1 MKRKLFGVG
10 IAAAALAF
18 GGFGMSAQAADR
30 AQVTVNL
37 ITAPFGTGSYVIGS
51 ALEQISKKHPWLR
64 IVSSESPGFVYNIK
78 KLDSEPALQK
88 TTIFG
93 SGPVVAALAE
103 RGEKP
108 FDKKYP
114 AVKLLGNYNSGA
126 IWLATLNPNI
136 KTVNDLQGK
145 KVALGRAPQIN
156 WAVEPKAV
164 IEFGYGIPANKINIQ
179 YAGPKEAVAALMD
192 GTVDA
197 AVVGGYLNPE
207 KSQLSLSPQT
217 MEFVASGRKIQH
229 LGWSA
234 DAIEKTRAKGIP
246 INAYTVPANSI
257 QGLDSPLPVFVD
269 NNAWVAS
276 ENFPDEYAYEIIKMV
291 IANIDK
297 FAEFHALGKLMS
309 PGALVFGWPQEKIH
323 PGALKA
329 YKEAGIIK

>member
-1 MKRKLFGVG
+1 MKRNMFGSA

-18 GGFGMSAQAADR
+18 GGLGLPAQAADH
-30 AQVTVNL
+30 AQVTVSL
-37 ITAPFGTGSYVIGS
+37 ITAPFGTGSYVIGG

-78 KLDSEPALQK
+78 KLASEPALQK

-114 AVKLLGNYNSGA
+114 GVKLLGNYNSGA

-136 KTVNDLQGK
+136 KTISDLQGK

-179 YAGPKEAVAALMD
+179 YAGPQEAVAALLD

-207 KSQLSLSPQT
+207 KSQISLSPQT

-229 LGWSA
+229 LGWSTEA
-234 DAIEKTRAKGIP
+234 VTKTVAKGFP
-246 INAYTVPANSI
+246 IAPFTLPPNSI
-257 QGLDSPLPVFVD
+257 QGQNTPLSVFVD

-276 ENFPDEYAYEIIKMV
+276 ANFPDEYAYEIIKMV

-297 FAEFHALGKLMS
+297 FAEFTALGKLMS
-309 PGALVFGWPQEKIH
+309 PGALAFGWPQEDIH
-323 PGALKA
+323 PGALRA